1 MCNLKTLSLLGN
13 YFSKQ
18 LHDFIHNLNG
28 CANHS
33 LEVLFLD
40 QDQIMGSLPDLTTF
54 PSLREL
60 SLFQNHLSGTIPVSL
75 GKMSNLMSLSL
86 YDNPLECVIEAHFLE
101 LTKLKHLILSSTLL
115 VFNFSSDWVPPF
127 QLKTIGLGSCQ
138 LGPQFPKWL
147 QTQKNFSWLDISKSK
162 ISDTL
167 SNSNWI
173 FSSPF
178 WFMNLSYNKISGHVP
193 NLSWEFSFF
202 PIIDLSSNK
211 LESEIPRFLFQAVQ
225 LDLSKNMFSNQ
236 VQSLC
241 AVTKGNLN
249 FLDLS
254 NNQLSGELPDCWFNF
269 EGLKI
274 LNSANNHFHGK
285 IPSSVGSLL
294 GIETLDLSNNGFNG
308 ELPPSLNNCTK
319 LKFINLQDNN
329 LSREIPMWFRSNHP
343 NLIVLFLRSNHFFGC
358 IPSHL
363 CHLTQLRILD
373 LVINQI
379 LGSIPTCLNNIIAL
393 SHKWTPNSTIT
404 HSYDNYIMPNGFVA
418 GSIMIV

>member
-18 LHDFIHNLNG
+18 LHDFIHNLSG

-147 QTQKNFSWLDISKSK
+147 QTQKNFSWLDISNSK

-211 LESEIPRFLFQAVQ
+211 LEGEIPRFLFQAVQ
-225 LDLSKNMFSNQ
+225 LDLSKICFQTKSNPY
-236 VQSLC
+236 VQSL
-241 AVTKGNLN
+241 K
-249 FLDLS
+249 
-254 NNQLSGELPDCWFNF
+254 
-269 EGLKI
+269 
-274 LNSANNHFHGK
+274 
-285 IPSSVGSLL
+285 
-294 GIETLDLSNNGFNG
+294 ET
-308 ELPPSLNNCTK
+308 
-319 LKFINLQDNN
+319 
-329 LSREIPMWFRSNHP
+329 
-343 NLIVLFLRSNHFFGC
+343 
-358 IPSHL
+358 
-363 CHLTQLRILD
+363 
-373 LVINQI
+373 
-379 LGSIPTCLNNIIAL
+379 
-393 SHKWTPNSTIT
+393 
-404 HSYDNYIMPNGFVA
+404 
-418 GSIMIV
+418 